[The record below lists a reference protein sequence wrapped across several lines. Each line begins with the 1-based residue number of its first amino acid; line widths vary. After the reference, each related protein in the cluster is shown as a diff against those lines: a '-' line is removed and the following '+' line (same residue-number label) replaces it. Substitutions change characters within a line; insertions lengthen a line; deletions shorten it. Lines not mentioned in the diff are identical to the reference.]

1 MNTLPK
7 VSEAELEV
15 MKVLWNTTSP
25 LTANEV
31 IQALEGT
38 NDWSPKTVRTL
49 LNRLVQKKAISSHQE
64 KGKLYTYSPLISQ
77 DSYLQL
83 ETKSFL
89 KRFYG
94 AAFKPLLVNFIKE
107 EKLSSEDIH
116 ELKQILDDKAESYQG
131 KDR

>member
-49 LNRLVQKKAISSHQE
+49 LNRLVQKKAISSQQE